1 MRSRIGL
8 ALLVVAAAPAIAK
21 APPEEV
27 ARLHTILTP
36 IGAERAGNPEGI
48 IPNWTGG
55 LTIAPAC
62 YQGAGH
68 RWCDPFAD
76 DKPLFTITAQ
86 NEERFRDRLSAGQ
99 AEMLRKYPSTYHL
112 DIYPTRRTAAYPEF
126 IYEATL
132 KNALNAE
139 FLGVGDSIIRATAG
153 VPFPI
158 PHYGIEPIW
167 NHKLRYRGPGLRRYN
182 EEIAVTESGDF
193 SVLRIREDARFAHSV
208 RGATT
213 ESLNN
218 VMAYFLQVTIGP
230 PRFAGQM
237 TLVHQTLDE
246 LKEPRRVWQYNP
258 GQRRLH
264 RSALFGYDNPAPG
277 SEGLRTYDMVDTF
290 NGPTDRYIWKLLGK
304 REVFIPYNAYRI
316 HSDRYKVRD
325 IVHRAHLNQD
335 LARYELHRVWVVEA
349 TLKHNLSHIYGRR
362 VFYLDEDSWQIAL
375 ADLYDRRGNLW
386 RWQEAH
392 TIQAYDQP
400 FPLPVLETVYDLT
413 SERYLAAALNNE
425 DPETEIREFEL
436 TYFDPAS
443 VAKLTTR

>member
-1 MRSRIGL
+1 MRRRLGA
-8 ALLVVAAAPAIAK
+8 ALLIAAVAPSFAK

-55 LTIAPAC
+55 LITAPPC
-62 YQGAGH
+62 YQGTGH
-68 RWCDPFAD
+68 RRCDPFPD

-86 NEERFRDRLSAGQ
+86 NVERFRDRLSAGE
-99 AEMLRKYPSTYHL
+99 AEMLRKYPSTYR
-112 DIYPTRRTAAYPEF
+112 INVYPTRRTAAYPEF
-126 IYEATL
+126 IYDAAL
-132 KNALNAE
+132 KNAVNAE
-139 FLGVGDSIIRATAG
+139 FVGVGDSIIRATAG

-158 PHYGIEPIW
+158 PHYGIEPVW

-182 EEIAVTESGDF
+182 EQVVVSETGSF
-193 SVLRIREDARFAHSV
+193 SVLRTREDVRFAHSV

-218 VMAYFLQVTIGP
+218 VMAYFLQITVAP
-230 PRFAGQM
+230 PRFAGNV
-237 TLVHQTLDE
+237 TLIHETLDP
-246 LKEPRRVWQYNP
+246 LKEPRRAWQFNP

-264 RSALFGYDNPAPG
+264 RSAAFGYDNPVVAVD
-277 SEGLRTYDMVDTF
+277 GLRTYDQADVF
-290 NGPTDRYIWKLLGK
+290 NGATDRYIWKLLGK
-304 REVFIPYNAYRI
+304 REVFIPYNAYRL
-316 HSDRYKVRD
+316 HSDQYKLRD
-325 IVHRAHLNQD
+325 IVHRAHINPD

-349 TLKHNLSHIYGRR
+349 TLKHDVSHIYARR

-413 SERYLAAALNNE
+413 SERYVAAAMNNE
-425 DPETEIREFEL
+425 DPETVVHEFDL
-436 TYFDPAS
+436 SDFDPAK
-443 VAKLTTR
+443 VAKLVLK

>member
-1 MRSRIGL
+1 VRRHLGA
-8 ALLVVAAAPAIAK
+8 ALLVVVAAPALAK

-36 IGAERAGNPEGI
+36 IGAERSGNMEGT

-55 LTIAPAC
+55 LVTAPAC
-62 YQGAGH
+62 YHGAGH
-68 RWCDPFAD
+68 RRCDPFGE

-86 NEERFRDRLSAGQ
+86 NVERFRDRLSAGE
-99 AEMLRKYPSTYHL
+99 AEMLRKHPSSYHL
-112 DIYPTRRTAAYPEF
+112 TIYPTRRTAAYPDF
-126 IYEATL
+126 IYDATL
-132 KNALNAE
+132 KNAVNAE
-139 FLGVGDSIIRATAG
+139 FLGTGDSLIHATAG

-158 PHYGIEPIW
+158 PHYGIEPVW

-182 EEIAVTESGDF
+182 EQVAVTERGDY
-193 SVLRIREDARFAHSV
+193 SLLRTREDVRFAHSV

-213 ESLNN
+213 ESLNS
-218 VMAYFLQVTIGP
+218 VMSYFLQVTIGP
-230 PRFAGQM
+230 RRFAGQIS
-237 TLVHQTLDE
+237 LVHETLDQT
-246 LKEPRRVWQYNP
+246 KEPRRAWQYNP

-264 RSALFGYDNPAPG
+264 RSALFGYDNPVVA
-277 SEGLRTYDMVDTF
+277 SEGLRTYDQIDTF

-304 REVFIPYNAYRI
+304 REVFVPYNSYRL
-316 HSDRYKVRD
+316 HSDQYKLRD
-325 IVHRAHLNQD
+325 VVQRGHVNPD

-349 TLKHNLSHIYGRR
+349 VLKRNLSHIYARR
-362 VFYLDEDSWQIAL
+362 VFYLDEDSWQIVL

-392 TIQAYDQP
+392 TIEAYDQP

-425 DPETEIREFEL
+425 DPETVVREFDVS
-436 TYFDPAS
+436 YFDPAN
-443 VAKLTTR
+443 VQKLALR